1 MDTEEKKTTTAA
13 PVPDPAPTADACD
26 RLQAA
31 RQFAEQQYEKL
42 RHATADQMESVLNYT
57 EQARKQLNEGWNVTC
72 DKARE
77 LHKAGEAY
85 VKENPTSTVMGAL
98 GVGVILG
105 LLLGGRR

>member
-1 MDTEEKKTTTAA
+1 METEENKTTTA
-13 PVPDPAPTADACD
+13 PVPAPAPTADACD

-57 EQARKQLNEGWNVTC
+57 DQARKQLNEGWNVTC

>member
-1 MDTEEKKTTTAA
+1 MDTEENKTTTTA

>member
-1 MDTEEKKTTTAA
+1 MDTEENKTTTAA
-13 PVPDPAPTADACD
+13 PVPNPAPTADACD

>member
-1 MDTEEKKTTTAA
+1 METEENKTTTA

-57 EQARKQLNEGWNVTC
+57 DQARKQLNEGWNVTC

>member
-1 MDTEEKKTTTAA
+1 METEENKTTTA
-13 PVPDPAPTADACD
+13 PVPAPAPTADACD

-42 RHATADQMESVLNYT
+42 RHATADQMEGVLNYT

>member
-1 MDTEEKKTTTAA
+1 MDTEENKTTTA

-57 EQARKQLNEGWNVTC
+57 DQARKQLNEGWNVTC

>member
-1 MDTEEKKTTTAA
+1 M
-13 PVPDPAPTADACD
+13 
-26 RLQAA
+26 
-31 RQFAEQQYEKL
+31 
-42 RHATADQMESVLNYT
+42 
-57 EQARKQLNEGWNVTC
+57 TC

>member
-1 MDTEEKKTTTAA
+1 MDTEENKTTTA
-13 PVPDPAPTADACD
+13 PVPDPAPSADACD

-98 GVGVILG
+98 GVGVLLG